1 MSRKH
6 FISIAQAIRKNILD
20 RELRQILA
28 ESLITGLAACNPNF
42 SASRFLHTAVGEL
55 TEIKFCLFPILF
67 LSKDKT

>member
-6 FISIAQAIRKNILD
+6 FILIAQAIRNNIPD

-42 SASRFLHTAVGEL
+42 SAARFLDAAVGE
-55 TEIKFCLFPILF
+55 
-67 LSKDKT
+67 

>member
-6 FISIAQAIRKNILD
+6 FILIAQAIRNNIPD

-42 SASRFLHTAVGEL
+42 SASRFLEAAVGD
-55 TEIKFCLFPILF
+55 TF
-67 LSKDKT
+67 LN